1 MNQLSRGTTNAF
13 VDLNALR
20 TSIPEILALA
30 KLSGAFNRLG
40 VLSYRDYCDPTDQII
55 SWSGWNTDLQDF
67 VQKLVPSGG
76 GDYPEAAKTALIRAL
91 QAVDKESQT
100 LILWYADAPPHHV
113 SNHSH
118 LHTNHL
124 SEADAFPKGATDWI
138 KLCYIAKK
146 RNCTVFSFTPNGMES
161 SDSSFYVLLSEL
173 TGGISIKSSINS
185 KSSAMIS
192 RLTLGT
198 IMQWMG
204 QPSDLEAAV
213 KESTASLMRYEESP
227 LQASPKPSDEDTGS
241 KGYLPPGRSGGGLAG
256 MGRGRGRGFP
266 LREGITGTPLRKM
279 RRCALNS
286 SSIPRGLLA
295 AEPSN
300 LAKRFANPSETAY
313 RETVYEMLGAIIE
326 TNVFSLTY
334 NPIFGQLW
342 RAVCRKPGI
351 QQNALLN
358 AFSNRVGTVTDPVQK
373 VGLQQWLDESFDATE
388 EIEAIIAK
396 QGELHSPM
404 VYLDLDVHV
413 DLTRTELLE
422 VSRSCY
428 AGVLKKIAAVFTHL
442 KVILPIFV
450 LAGDQ

>member
-1 MNQLSRGTTNAF
+1 MRSLPSKLAPSLLTRIPARRDTYPLAVVV
-13 VDLNALR
+13 VDWRAWG
-20 TSIPEILALA
+20 E
-30 KLSGAFNRLG
+30 GEG
-40 VLSYRDYCDPTDQII
+40 E
-55 SWSGWNTDLQDF
+55 DF
-67 VQKLVPSGG
+67 PFG
-76 GDYPEAAKTALIRAL
+76 
-91 QAVDKESQT
+91 
-100 LILWYADAPPHHV
+100 
-113 SNHSH
+113 
-118 LHTNHL
+118 
-124 SEADAFPKGATDWI
+124 
-138 KLCYIAKK
+138 
-146 RNCTVFSFTPNGMES
+146 
-161 SDSSFYVLLSEL
+161 
-173 TGGISIKSSINS
+173 
-185 KSSAMIS
+185 
-192 RLTLGT
+192 
-198 IMQWMG
+198 
-204 QPSDLEAAV
+204 
-213 KESTASLMRYEESP
+213 EESP
-227 LQASPKPSDEDTGS
+227 
-241 KGYLPPGRSGGGLAG
+241 
-256 MGRGRGRGFP
+256 
-266 LREGITGTPLRKM
+266 GTPLRKM